1 MRAHPNVFALQVYKL
16 FMRLDPNDF
25 SAVASFKKTDKV
37 VKPLKSLL
45 QVKRLFAE
53 REHKVTRLARSHHL
67 ELVMKGFHLELTF
80 AFLKLVHY

>member
-1 MRAHPNVFALQVYKL
+1 MRAQPDAFALQVYKH
-16 FMRLDPNDF
+16 FMRLDPNEI

-53 REHKVTRLARSHHL
+53 REHEVTRLARSHYL
-67 ELVMKGFHLELTF
+67 ELVK
-80 AFLKLVHY
+80 

>member
-1 MRAHPNVFALQVYKL
+1 MKAKLDVFALQVYKL

-45 QVKRLFAE
+45 QVKILFC
-53 REHKVTRLARSHHL
+53 
-67 ELVMKGFHLELTF
+67 
-80 AFLKLVHY
+80 